1 MLKSFSS
8 PGDKQVLPD
17 AIAKTDWTKCAICQQ
32 NKVESVPFGFQALVW
47 CWIRVQD
54 LAWKYS
60 KVQGSRFQAYA
71 DRSFTARWKGEELE
85 RNTLVR
91 CKARWH
97 KVAMISSILGS
108 YNEQKQKNMRLKVNN
123 RFIGGKC
130 SIHVQLRLHFS
141 TIVLHAF
148 LCGEYSTRKNPL
160 HNVSTFSLD
169 ARVRKC
175 ATALRDWWRAFG
187 EVKRD
192 WLVSAGG

>member
-8 PGDKQVLPD
+8 PGDRQVLPD

-54 LAWKYS
+54 LGWKYS
-60 KVQGSRFQAYA
+60 KVQGSRFHAYA
-71 DRSFTARWKGEELE
+71 DRSFTARRKGEELE
-85 RNTLVR
+85 QNTLVR

-97 KVAMISSILGS
+97 KSCYDLFNSRKLQRA
-108 YNEQKQKNMRLKVNN
+108 EKKNMRLKVNN
-123 RFIGGKC
+123 RYIGGKC

-141 TIVLHAF
+141 IIVLHAF
-148 LCGEYSTRKNPL
+148 LSGEYSTRKNPL

-187 EVKRD
+187 EVKHD
-192 WLVSAGG
+192 WLGSAGG

>member
-60 KVQGSRFQAYA
+60 KVQGSRFHAYA

-108 YNEQKQKNMRLKVNN
+108 YNEQKKKTCAWKWTTSSLVESVVYTFSFACISQQWCYTLFCVE
-123 RFIGGKC
+123 
-130 SIHVQLRLHFS
+130 SI
-141 TIVLHAF
+141 LHARTLF
-148 LCGEYSTRKNPL
+148 TMSQ
-160 HNVSTFSLD
+160 H
-169 ARVRKC
+169 
-175 ATALRDWWRAFG
+175 
-187 EVKRD
+187 
-192 WLVSAGG
+192 LV